1 MNSLIKYFWNLVLG
15 SFIGFIVETLWCMIR
30 WKKIESRKGLIYSP
44 LIPIYGLATLF
55 ITLLKELLNLN
66 NSISYFLLTYI
77 ICAIVEYISSI
88 FQEKCF
94 NTKSWDYTNMLGN
107 INGRINMFYLIAW
120 SMIGVLWCNTYEILI
135 NAVLKIPFINII
147 TLILFIFLLFDC
159 FISFEASHRQKL
171 RRQRIKA
178 KNKYEEWLDKT
189 YNDKRLKKVYANAV
203 YIR

>member
-94 NTKSWDYTNMLGN
+94 NTKSWDYTNMLGS
-107 INGRINMFYLIAW
+107 INGRINLFYLMAW
-120 SMIGVLWCNTYEILI
+120 SLIGVLWCNTYEILI
-135 NAVLKIPFINII
+135 NIVLKIPFINII

-178 KNKYEEWLDKT
+178 KNSFEEWLDKT

>member
-1 MNSLIKYFWNLVLG
+1 MNTLIKYFWNLVIG

-55 ITLLKELLNLN
+55 ITILKELLNLN

-94 NTKSWDYTNMLGN
+94 NTKSWDYTGMKGN

-120 SMIGVLWCNTYEILI
+120 SLIGVLWCNTYEILI
-135 NAVLKIPFINII
+135 NTVLKIPFINII
-147 TLILFIFLLFDC
+147 SLILFIFLLFDC
-159 FISFEASHRQKL
+159 FISFVAAKRQKE

-178 KNKYEEWLDKT
+178 KNTFDEWLDKT

>member
-88 FQEKCF
+88 FQEKCL
-94 NTKSWDYTNMLGN
+94 NTKSWDYTNMLGS
-107 INGRINMFYLIAW
+107 INGRINLFYLMAW
-120 SMIGVLWCNTYEILI
+120 SLIGVLWCNTYEILI
-135 NAVLKIPFINII
+135 NTVLKIPFINII

>member
-1 MNSLIKYFWNLVLG
+1 MNAFIKYVLNFIIG
-15 SFIGFIVETLWCMIR
+15 SFIGYIIETIWCIVH
-30 WKKIESRKGLIYSP
+30 WKKIESRKGLIYST
-44 LIPIYGLATLF
+44 LIPIYGFATVF
-55 ITLLKELLNLN
+55 ITVLKESFNLN

-77 ICAIVEYISSI
+77 VCAIVEYVSSI

-94 NTKSWDYTNMLGN
+94 NTKSWDYTGMKGN

-135 NAVLKIPFINII
+135 NTVLKIPFINII
-147 TLILFIFLLFDC
+147 SIILFIFLLFDC
-159 FISFEASHRQKL
+159 FISFVASKRQKE

-178 KNKYEEWLDKT
+178 KNAFDEWLDKT

>member
-1 MNSLIKYFWNLVLG
+1 MNILIKCFWNLLLG
-15 SFIGFIVETLWCMIR
+15 SFIGFIIETLWCMIR

-44 LIPIYGLATLF
+44 LIPIYGVATLF

-66 NSISYFLLTYI
+66 NSISYFILTYI

-94 NTKSWDYTNMLGN
+94 NTKSWDYTGMEGN
-107 INGRINMFYLIAW
+107 INGRINMFYLMAW
-120 SMIGVLWCNTYEILI
+120 SIMGVLWCNTYDLLI
-135 NAVLKIPFINII
+135 NTVLKIPYINII
-147 TLILFIFLLFDC
+147 SLILFIFLLFDC
-159 FISFEASHRQKL
+159 FISFEASRRQKL
-171 RRQRIKA
+171 RRQRIKS

>member
-94 NTKSWDYTNMLGN
+94 NTKSWDYTNMLGS
-107 INGRINMFYLIAW
+107 INGRINLFYLMAW
-120 SMIGVLWCNTYEILI
+120 SLIGVLWCNTYEILI
-135 NAVLKIPFINII
+135 NTVLKIPFINII

-178 KNKYEEWLDKT
+178 KNTFEEWLDKT